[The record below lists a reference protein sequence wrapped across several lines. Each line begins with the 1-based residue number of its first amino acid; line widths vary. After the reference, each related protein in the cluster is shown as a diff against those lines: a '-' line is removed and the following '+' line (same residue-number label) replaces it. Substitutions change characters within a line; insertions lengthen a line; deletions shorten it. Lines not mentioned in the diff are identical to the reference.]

1 MLLTILP
8 LAVSAVAVHVFLDRA
23 ALTSFDDVATRY
35 RDQITPAQRLQ
46 VLLWEAA
53 APVEEFLDAREP
65 TQQQSYRDL
74 RVRIETGFS
83 SLRTELDLEASRTL
97 LERAEL
103 DWARADGIA
112 TELLAHTRALG
123 DANDIELA
131 DRFAAL
137 IGTTVD
143 KLRAVENHLSGIVAA
158 DHADAVRDY
167 ERARWASVIAAGVS
181 LLAMVMGVVII
192 VRVMMANVERLVDGA
207 RKFAEGDRTHRIA
220 VSVPPELRE
229 VADEFNRM
237 IVRIH
242 EAEDALAAQARSDVL
257 TGLPNRRAFEEVLTA
272 AFARMRR
279 MKEPVVLLSLDI
291 DHFKRINDTH
301 GHAAGDEVL
310 RVVGR
315 TIGSAIREVDKAFR
329 VGGEE
334 FAVLLAGTDIPG
346 AMIAAERLRAAIAS
360 HPASLANGRI
370 LAVTAS
376 IGVAAADSAKT
387 PDALLHAADEA
398 LYAAKSAGR
407 DRVVVASLS
416 P

>member
-1 MLLTILP
+1 M
-8 LAVSAVAVHVFLDRA
+8 
-23 ALTSFDDVATRY
+23 
-35 RDQITPAQRLQ
+35 
-46 VLLWEAA
+46 
-53 APVEEFLDAREP
+53 
-65 TQQQSYRDL
+65 
-74 RVRIETGFS
+74 
-83 SLRTELDLEASRTL
+83 
-97 LERAEL
+97 
-103 DWARADGIA
+103 
-112 TELLAHTRALG
+112 
-123 DANDIELA
+123 
-131 DRFAAL
+131 
-137 IGTTVD
+137 IGTTAD
-143 KLRAVENHLSGIVAA
+143 KLRAIENGLSGIVAT

-167 ERARWASVIAAGVS
+167 ERARWVSVIAAGGS
-181 LLAMVMGVVII
+181 LLAMLMGVVII
-192 VRVMMANVERLVDGA
+192 VRVMIANVERLVDGA

-237 IVRIH
+237 IIRIH
-242 EAEDALAAQARSDVL
+242 EAEDALASQARSDVM
-257 TGLPNRRAFEEVLTA
+257 TGLPNRRAFEEALAA

-279 MKEPVVLLSLDI
+279 MNELVVLLSLDI

-360 HPASLANGRI
+360 HPASLANGQTI
-370 LAVTAS
+370 AVTAS
-376 IGVAAADSAKT
+376 IGVAAADSAKA
-387 PDALLHAADEA
+387 PDDLLHAADAA

-407 DRVVVASLS
+407 DRVVVAGAS